1 MTQQSLTPE
10 ARLRTESWY
19 AISERQLE
27 QLATCLRIMD
37 RARNRL
43 AAVES
48 TTADITEDLTKCIH
62 SLYELTSHVRG
73 QPLDAG

>member
-1 MTQQSLTPE
+1 MK
-10 ARLRTESWY
+10 TESWY

-27 QLATCLRIMD
+27 QLANCLRIMD

-48 TTADITEDLTKCIH
+48 TPADLTEELTKCSR

>member
-1 MTQQSLTPE
+1 MK
-10 ARLRTESWY
+10 TESWY

-27 QLATCLRIMD
+27 QLAACLRIID

-43 AAVES
+43 AAVDS
-48 TTADITEDLTKCIH
+48 ATADIAEEMTKCSR

-73 QPLDAG
+73 QPLDAGR